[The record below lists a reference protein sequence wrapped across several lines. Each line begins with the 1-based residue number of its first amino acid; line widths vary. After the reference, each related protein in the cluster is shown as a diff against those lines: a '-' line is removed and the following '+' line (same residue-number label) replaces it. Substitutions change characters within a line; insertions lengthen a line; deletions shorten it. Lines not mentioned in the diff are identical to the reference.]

1 MTAAL
6 HFRQIDPSRN
16 RARFYVLELVPTLFG
31 ETVLL
36 RRWGRIGT
44 GGQQSERLVDP
55 AKADHALRQAARLRL
70 RRGYRPIN

>member
-16 RARFYVLELVPTLFG
+16 RARFYVIELVPTLFG

-44 GGQQSERLVDP
+44 RGRQSERLVDP
-55 AKADHALRQAARLRL
+55 AKAENALRAEVRLRL
-70 RRGYRPIN
+70 RRGYRSII